1 MSNLGLSTSYFTTAR
16 QKSKFLTMAPFY
28 LSHLVLQDSQLLLG
42 FYLRCI
48 PYLEDS
54 LLLVRPQIKLLLGF
68 SLITQFGVSNHALYP
83 IILFYIAYKHD
94 IFSFT
99 CSLSFLPLECKFN
112 YSGHLICFGFL

>member
-1 MSNLGLSTSYFTTAR
+1 
-16 QKSKFLTMAPFY
+16 MALFY
-28 LSHLVLQDSQLLLG
+28 LSHLVPQDSQLLLF

-48 PYLEDS
+48 PYLEDSPGFHIADS

-68 SLITQFGVSNHALYP
+68 PLITQFGVSNHALYP

-99 CSLSFLPLECKFN
+99 CSLFFPPIEYKFN
-112 YSGHLICFGFL
+112 YSGHLICFGFF